1 MSPARTSSSA
11 ISVSPCAVPPA
22 VPRLLPGTPVIVQPG
37 NSVRVGID
45 PADSLLLDFDASV
58 SAYSVAGLLRSLE
71 DPCTADTF
79 ARRARRAGLH
89 DDDLDLVLSSLV
101 SAGRAVV
108 DRPPTAAE
116 FHILI
121 HGQGPIS
128 EQLSNSLRSMGLS
141 ARRTMRRLPDGTLDA
156 VDTDLVILTDFVVH
170 DPRVVFALT
179 RARIPHL
186 LVRVRDGVG
195 IVGPLVILTDFVVHD
210 PRVVFALTRARIPHL
225 LVRVRD
231 GVGIVGPLVLPGLSS
246 CLMCADRHRSD
257 ADPDWPAL
265 AVQLIR
271 TSGQASPAVVAMTA
285 AVAHSQIEQ
294 LVEAVRDRPHVEP
307 RPDPQLLDHVL
318 EFRDDPTRLDIRQWS
333 PHPACDCRPAP
344 DQQARSSIV

>member
-195 IVGPLVILTDFVVHD
+195 IVGPLV
-210 PRVVFALTRARIPHL
+210 
-225 LVRVRD
+225 
-231 GVGIVGPLVLPGLSS
+231 LPGLSS

-285 AVAHSQIEQ
+285 AMAHSQIEQ

>member
-1 MSPARTSSSA
+1 M
-11 ISVSPCAVPPA
+11 SPCAVPPA

-195 IVGPLVILTDFVVHD
+195 IVGPLV
-210 PRVVFALTRARIPHL
+210 
-225 LVRVRD
+225 
-231 GVGIVGPLVLPGLSS
+231 LPGLSS

-285 AVAHSQIEQ
+285 AMAHSQIEQ

>member
-128 EQLSNSLRSMGLS
+128 EQLSNSLRGMGLS

-156 VDTDLVILTDFVVH
+156 VDTD
-170 DPRVVFALT
+170 
-179 RARIPHL
+179 
-186 LVRVRDGVG
+186 
-195 IVGPLVILTDFVVHD
+195 LVILTDFVVHD

-285 AVAHSQIEQ
+285 AMAHSQIEQ

-318 EFRDDPTRLDIRQWS
+318 EFRDDPTRLDIKQWS

>member
-1 MSPARTSSSA
+1 
-11 ISVSPCAVPPA
+11 
-22 VPRLLPGTPVIVQPG
+22 
-37 NSVRVGID
+37 
-45 PADSLLLDFDASV
+45 
-58 SAYSVAGLLRSLE
+58 
-71 DPCTADTF
+71 
-79 ARRARRAGLH
+79 
-89 DDDLDLVLSSLV
+89 
-101 SAGRAVV
+101 
-108 DRPPTAAE
+108 
-116 FHILI
+116 
-121 HGQGPIS
+121 
-128 EQLSNSLRSMGLS
+128 
-141 ARRTMRRLPDGTLDA
+141 MRRLPDGTLDA
-156 VDTDLVILTDFVVH
+156 VDTD
-170 DPRVVFALT
+170 
-179 RARIPHL
+179 
-186 LVRVRDGVG
+186 
-195 IVGPLVILTDFVVHD
+195 LVILTDFVVHD

-285 AVAHSQIEQ
+285 AMAHSQIEQ

-344 DQQARSSIV
+344 D

>member
-195 IVGPLVILTDFVVHD
+195 IVGPLV
-210 PRVVFALTRARIPHL
+210 
-225 LVRVRD
+225 
-231 GVGIVGPLVLPGLSS
+231 LPGLSS

-294 LVEAVRDRPHVEP
+294 LVKAVRDRPHVEP

>member
-195 IVGPLVILTDFVVHD
+195 IVGPLV
-210 PRVVFALTRARIPHL
+210 
-225 LVRVRD
+225 
-231 GVGIVGPLVLPGLSS
+231 LPGLSS

-257 ADPDWPAL
+257 ADPDWPAM

>member
-108 DRPPTAAE
+108 DCPPTAAE

-128 EQLSNSLRSMGLS
+128 EQLSNSLRGMGLS

-156 VDTDLVILTDFVVH
+156 VDTD
-170 DPRVVFALT
+170 
-179 RARIPHL
+179 
-186 LVRVRDGVG
+186 
-195 IVGPLVILTDFVVHD
+195 LVILTDFVVHD

-285 AVAHSQIEQ
+285 AMAHSQIEQ

-318 EFRDDPTRLDIRQWS
+318 EFRDDPARLDIRQWS

>member
-128 EQLSNSLRSMGLS
+128 EQLSNSLRGMGLS

-156 VDTDLVILTDFVVH
+156 VDTD
-170 DPRVVFALT
+170 
-179 RARIPHL
+179 
-186 LVRVRDGVG
+186 
-195 IVGPLVILTDFVVHD
+195 LVILTDFVVHD

-294 LVEAVRDRPHVEP
+294 LVKAVHDRPHVEP
-307 RPDPQLLDHVL
+307 RPDPPLLDHVL

-344 DQQARSSIV
+344 D

>member
-1 MSPARTSSSA
+1 M
-11 ISVSPCAVPPA
+11 SPCAVPPA

-108 DRPPTAAE
+108 DRSPTAAE

-121 HGQGPIS
+121 HGQGPLS

-156 VDTDLVILTDFVVH
+156 VDTD
-170 DPRVVFALT
+170 
-179 RARIPHL
+179 
-186 LVRVRDGVG
+186 
-195 IVGPLVILTDFVVHD
+195 LVILTDFVVHD

-285 AVAHSQIEQ
+285 AMAHSQIEQ

>member
-121 HGQGPIS
+121 HGQGPLS
-128 EQLSNSLRSMGLS
+128 EQLSTSLRSMGLS

-156 VDTDLVILTDFVVH
+156 VDTD
-170 DPRVVFALT
+170 
-179 RARIPHL
+179 
-186 LVRVRDGVG
+186 
-195 IVGPLVILTDFVVHD
+195 LVILTDFVVHD

-285 AVAHSQIEQ
+285 AMAHSQIEQ

>member
-79 ARRARRAGLH
+79 SRRARRAGLH

-128 EQLSNSLRSMGLS
+128 EQLSTSLRSMGLS

-156 VDTDLVILTDFVVH
+156 VDTD
-170 DPRVVFALT
+170 
-179 RARIPHL
+179 
-186 LVRVRDGVG
+186 
-195 IVGPLVILTDFVVHD
+195 LVILTDFVVHD

-285 AVAHSQIEQ
+285 AMAHSQIEQ

>member
-195 IVGPLVILTDFVVHD
+195 IVGPLV
-210 PRVVFALTRARIPHL
+210 
-225 LVRVRD
+225 
-231 GVGIVGPLVLPGLSS
+231 LPGLSS

>member
-121 HGQGPIS
+121 HGQGPLS

-156 VDTDLVILTDFVVH
+156 VDTD
-170 DPRVVFALT
+170 
-179 RARIPHL
+179 
-186 LVRVRDGVG
+186 
-195 IVGPLVILTDFVVHD
+195 LVILTDFVVHD

-285 AVAHSQIEQ
+285 AMAHSQIEQ

>member
-195 IVGPLVILTDFVVHD
+195 IVGPLV
-210 PRVVFALTRARIPHL
+210 
-225 LVRVRD
+225 
-231 GVGIVGPLVLPGLSS
+231 LPGLSS

-285 AVAHSQIEQ
+285 AMAHSQIEQ

-344 DQQARSSIV
+344 D

>member
-45 PADSLLLDFDASV
+45 PADSLLFDFDASV

-195 IVGPLVILTDFVVHD
+195 IVGPLV
-210 PRVVFALTRARIPHL
+210 
-225 LVRVRD
+225 
-231 GVGIVGPLVLPGLSS
+231 LPGLSS

-285 AVAHSQIEQ
+285 AMAHSQIEQ

-344 DQQARSSIV
+344 D

>member
-1 MSPARTSSSA
+1 M
-11 ISVSPCAVPPA
+11 SPCAVPPA

-79 ARRARRAGLH
+79 SRRARRAGLH

-128 EQLSNSLRSMGLS
+128 EQLSTSLRSMGLS

-156 VDTDLVILTDFVVH
+156 VDTD
-170 DPRVVFALT
+170 
-179 RARIPHL
+179 
-186 LVRVRDGVG
+186 
-195 IVGPLVILTDFVVHD
+195 LVILTDFVVHD

-285 AVAHSQIEQ
+285 AMAHSQIEQ

>member
-116 FHILI
+116 FHVLI
-121 HGQGPIS
+121 HGQGPLS
-128 EQLSNSLRSMGLS
+128 EQLSTSLRSMGLS

-156 VDTDLVILTDFVVH
+156 VDTD
-170 DPRVVFALT
+170 
-179 RARIPHL
+179 
-186 LVRVRDGVG
+186 
-195 IVGPLVILTDFVVHD
+195 LVILTDFVVHD

-285 AVAHSQIEQ
+285 AMAHSQIEQ

-344 DQQARSSIV
+344 D

>member
-45 PADSLLLDFDASV
+45 PADSLLFDFDASV

-195 IVGPLVILTDFVVHD
+195 IVGPLV
-210 PRVVFALTRARIPHL
+210 
-225 LVRVRD
+225 
-231 GVGIVGPLVLPGLSS
+231 LPGLSS

-285 AVAHSQIEQ
+285 AMAHSQIEQ

>member
-195 IVGPLVILTDFVVHD
+195 IVGPLV
-210 PRVVFALTRARIPHL
+210 
-225 LVRVRD
+225 
-231 GVGIVGPLVLPGLSS
+231 LPGLSS

-344 DQQARSSIV
+344 D

>member
-195 IVGPLVILTDFVVHD
+195 IVGPLV
-210 PRVVFALTRARIPHL
+210 
-225 LVRVRD
+225 
-231 GVGIVGPLVLPGLSS
+231 LPGLSS

-294 LVEAVRDRPHVEP
+294 LAKAVRDRPHVEP
-307 RPDPQLLDHVL
+307 RPDPQLLDRVL
-318 EFRDDPTRLDIRQWS
+318 ELRDDPTRLDIRQWS

>member
-45 PADSLLLDFDASV
+45 PADSLLFDFDASV

-116 FHILI
+116 FHVLI
-121 HGQGPIS
+121 HGQGPLS
-128 EQLSNSLRSMGLS
+128 EQLSTSLRSMGLS

-195 IVGPLVILTDFVVHD
+195 IVGPLV
-210 PRVVFALTRARIPHL
+210 
-225 LVRVRD
+225 
-231 GVGIVGPLVLPGLSS
+231 LPGLSS

-257 ADPDWPAL
+257 SDPDWPAL

-285 AVAHSQIEQ
+285 AMAHSQIEQ

-318 EFRDDPTRLDIRQWS
+318 EFRDDPTRLNIRQWS

-344 DQQARSSIV
+344 D

>member
-1 MSPARTSSSA
+1 
-11 ISVSPCAVPPA
+11 
-22 VPRLLPGTPVIVQPG
+22 
-37 NSVRVGID
+37 VGID

-195 IVGPLVILTDFVVHD
+195 IVGPLV
-210 PRVVFALTRARIPHL
+210 
-225 LVRVRD
+225 
-231 GVGIVGPLVLPGLSS
+231 LPGLSS

-285 AVAHSQIEQ
+285 AMAHSQIEQ

>member
-1 MSPARTSSSA
+1 MSPTRTSSSA

-195 IVGPLVILTDFVVHD
+195 IVGPLV
-210 PRVVFALTRARIPHL
+210 
-225 LVRVRD
+225 
-231 GVGIVGPLVLPGLSS
+231 LPGLSS

-285 AVAHSQIEQ
+285 AMAHSQIEQ

>member
-11 ISVSPCAVPPA
+11 FSAPTSATPVGSPIE
-22 VPRLLPGTPVIVQPG
+22 VPRLLPGTPVLVQPG
-37 NSVRVGID
+37 NAVRVGID
-45 PADSLLLDFDASV
+45 PADSLLLEFDGSV
-58 SAYSVAGLLRSLE
+58 SAHSVAVLLRSLE

-79 ARRARRAGLH
+79 SRRARRAGLH

-108 DRPPTAAE
+108 DADRRSDP
-116 FHILI
+116 FRILI

-128 EQLSNSLRSMGLS
+128 EQLTNSLCGSGLS
-141 ARRTMRRLPDGTLDA
+141 AHRTMRRQPDGTLDA
-156 VDTDLVILTDFVVH
+156 IDTD
-170 DPRVVFALT
+170 
-179 RARIPHL
+179 
-186 LVRVRDGVG
+186 
-195 IVGPLVILTDFVVHD
+195 LVILTDFVVHD

-257 ADPDWPAL
+257 ADPAWPAL

-271 TSGQASPAVVAMTA
+271 TTGQASPTVLAMTA
-285 AVAHSQIEQ
+285 AIAHAQTER
-294 LVEAVRDRPHVEP
+294 VVTAVHDRSAGSDSP
-307 RPDPQLLDHVL
+307 PDPQLLDRVL
-318 EFRDDPTRLDIRQWS
+318 EFRDDPTRLDIKRWS
-333 PHPACDCRPAP
+333 PHPDCDCRPTR
-344 DQQARSSIV
+344 DSRTRSSIV

>member
-45 PADSLLLDFDASV
+45 PADSLLFDFDASV

-116 FHILI
+116 FHVLI
-121 HGQGPIS
+121 HGQGPLS
-128 EQLSNSLRSMGLS
+128 EQLSTSLRSMGLS

-156 VDTDLVILTDFVVH
+156 VDTD
-170 DPRVVFALT
+170 
-179 RARIPHL
+179 
-186 LVRVRDGVG
+186 
-195 IVGPLVILTDFVVHD
+195 LVILTDFVVHD

-285 AVAHSQIEQ
+285 AMAHSQIEQ

-344 DQQARSSIV
+344 D

>member
-116 FHILI
+116 FHVLI
-121 HGQGPIS
+121 HGQGPLS

-156 VDTDLVILTDFVVH
+156 VDTD
-170 DPRVVFALT
+170 
-179 RARIPHL
+179 
-186 LVRVRDGVG
+186 
-195 IVGPLVILTDFVVHD
+195 LVILTDFVVHD

-285 AVAHSQIEQ
+285 AMAHSQIEQ

>member
-195 IVGPLVILTDFVVHD
+195 IVGPLV
-210 PRVVFALTRARIPHL
+210 
-225 LVRVRD
+225 
-231 GVGIVGPLVLPGLSS
+231 LPGLSS

-285 AVAHSQIEQ
+285 AMAHSQIEQ

-318 EFRDDPTRLDIRQWS
+318 EFRDDPTRLNIRQWS

>member
-128 EQLSNSLRSMGLS
+128 EQLSTSLRSMGLS

-156 VDTDLVILTDFVVH
+156 VDTD
-170 DPRVVFALT
+170 
-179 RARIPHL
+179 
-186 LVRVRDGVG
+186 
-195 IVGPLVILTDFVVHD
+195 LVILTDFVVHD

-285 AVAHSQIEQ
+285 AMAHSQIEQ

>member
-1 MSPARTSSSA
+1 M
-11 ISVSPCAVPPA
+11 SPCAVPPA

-116 FHILI
+116 FHVLI
-121 HGQGPIS
+121 HGQGPLS
-128 EQLSNSLRSMGLS
+128 EQLSTSLRSMGLS

-156 VDTDLVILTDFVVH
+156 VDTD
-170 DPRVVFALT
+170 
-179 RARIPHL
+179 
-186 LVRVRDGVG
+186 
-195 IVGPLVILTDFVVHD
+195 LVILTDFVVHD

-285 AVAHSQIEQ
+285 AMAHSQIEQ